1 MNKRIRVCAN
11 PALTPALS
19 PRRGRIVSRLW
30 REPGARSVDPPSV
43 NVRKAVRRLG
53 LILLGFVSLALCGCA
68 SWQRSL
74 IYVPSQDSPARLDAL
89 AKAHGIERW
98 KNSAGENIGWRW
110 PARHRPARG
119 QLLVTH
125 GNAGYALQRSYLA
138 NPLSEAGAL
147 DVFVLEYPG
156 YGDRP
161 GPPTEKA
168 FFKAA
173 EDAFEELPANALT
186 YLIGESLGTGVASY
200 LAGKYPESV
209 SGVLLL
215 APYNSLVGV
224 AQYHVK
230 VLPAW
235 LILCD
240 RFRSEKYLANY
251 NGPVGILVGDK
262 DQIVPAKF
270 GRKLFDSYKGPKQLW
285 EFPDGDHGSINRQ
298 PPEFWNGV
306 VSFWRENEKRE

>member
-1 MNKRIRVCAN
+1 V
-11 PALTPALS
+11 
-19 PRRGRIVSRLW
+19 G
-30 REPGARSVDPPSV
+30 
-43 NVRKAVRRLG
+43 KAVRRLG
-53 LILLGFVSLALCGCA
+53 LILLGLVSLGLCGCA

-98 KNSAGENIGWRW
+98 KNTAGENIGWRW
-110 PARHRPARG
+110 PARQRPARG

-168 FFKAA
+168 LFKAA
-173 EDAFEELPANALT
+173 EEAIEELPRTRQLT
-186 YLIGESLGTGVASY
+186 SSASLWAQASPRTSQASIQSPCRVCCC
-200 LAGKYPESV
+200 LRPIIPWS
-209 SGVLLL
+209 
-215 APYNSLVGV
+215 GV
-224 AQYHVK
+224 AQYHMK

-251 NGPVGILVGDK
+251 NGPSGFSSVTRT
-262 DQIVPAKF
+262 QIVPAKF

-285 EFPDGDHGSINRQ
+285 EFPDGDHGSINRNRRNSGMAWWRSGARMRS
-298 PPEFWNGV
+298 ESEYGV
-306 VSFWRENEKRE
+306 STKKSGAKAPLLASALPQESFEYLRSLSPCREKSNR